1 MRAASRVARWGPV
14 RQAPLDTEEIMP
26 ENAIE
31 IPPAIGPITGQMT
44 PPGSKSLT
52 NRALVCAAL
61 AHGQSTL
68 SGVLESEDTQIMIA
82 AWRALGLEIQESE
95 DRTRCWVSG
104 CGGQLPADASVCH
117 SLFMGNSGTS
127 IRFLTA
133 ALAACGGQY
142 LLDGVPRMQQRPIGD
157 LGAALRQLGA
167 EVTCHAGQFPPVRV
181 TSQGLLGGSADVAA
195 NLSSQYLSGLL
206 LAAPLARQAVQLNV
220 VGELVSEPYVDM
232 TCAIM
237 RDFGVQVER
246 RERQF
251 HIAPQSYQGRDYAIE
266 PDASAA
272 SYFWA
277 AAAITGGDVTVHGLH
292 ANCLQGDVGFVQCLE
307 QMGCRVEYQANAI
320 RVIGGPLRGIQVD
333 MNRISDTVQTLAA
346 VSLFAQGT
354 TEVRGVAHNRVK
366 ETDRIEDLA
375 TELRRL
381 GATVDTFADGLS
393 ITPGPLRPTRVE
405 TYHDHRMA
413 MSLALVGLRQPGIL
427 IDNPGCTAKT
437 YPNYF
442 TDLFALYR

>member
-1 MRAASRVARWGPV
+1 
-14 RQAPLDTEEIMP
+14 MP
-26 ENAIE
+26 EKVIE
-31 IPPAIGPITGQMT
+31 IPPAAGPITGHMT

-61 AHGQSTL
+61 ARGRSTL
-68 SGVLESEDTQIMIA
+68 TGVLDSEDTQIMGA
-82 AWRALGLEIQESE
+82 AWRALGVEIQESE
-95 DRTRCWVSG
+95 DRTRCEVQG
-104 CGGQLPADASVCH
+104 CGGQLPADRGTCH
-117 SLFMGNSGTS
+117 ALFMGNSGTS

-167 EVTCHAGQFPPVRV
+167 DVSCRDGQFPPVQV
-181 TSQGLLGGSADVAA
+181 NSQGLVGGRADVAA

-206 LAAPLARQAVQLNV
+206 LAAPLAHNPVQLTL

-246 RERQF
+246 RERDF
-251 HIAPQSYQGRDYAIE
+251 HIAPQAYQGRDYAIE

-292 ANCLQGDVGFVQCLE
+292 QQSLQGDVDFVSCLA
-307 QMGCRVEYQANAI
+307 QMGCRVEYQPNAI
-320 RVIGGPLRGIQVD
+320 RVIGGPLQGIRVD

-346 VSLFAQGT
+346 VALFAQGT

-381 GATVDTFADGLS
+381 GATVETFPDGLA

-413 MSLALVGLRQPGIL
+413 MSLALVGLRQPGIV

-442 TDLFALYR
+442 NDLFALYR

>member
-1 MRAASRVARWGPV
+1 MESQRTCPTK
-14 RQAPLDTEEIMP
+14 DTMP

-31 IPPAIGPITGQMT
+31 IPPARGPITGHMT

-61 AHGQSTL
+61 AQGPSTL
-68 SGVLESEDTQIMIA
+68 TGVLDSEDTRIMSA
-82 AWRALGLEIQESE
+82 AWRSLGVDLQESA
-95 DRTRCWVSG
+95 DRTRCVIQGS
-104 CGGQLPADASVCH
+104 GGQLPADKSVCH

-167 EVTCHAGQFPPVRV
+167 DVTCRDDQFPPVHV
-181 TSQGLLGGSADVAA
+181 TSRGLVGGRADVAA

-206 LAAPLARQAVQLNV
+206 LAASLAQNPVQLTL

-246 RERQF
+246 SERQF
-251 HIAPQSYQGRDYAIE
+251 HIAPQAYQGRSYAIE

-292 ANCLQGDVGFVQCLE
+292 KQSLQGDVDFVDCLA
-307 QMGCRVEYQANAI
+307 QMGCRVEYQPTAI
-320 RVIGGPLRGIQVD
+320 RVIGGPLQGIRVD

-346 VSLFAQGT
+346 VALFAQGT

-381 GATVDTFADGLS
+381 GATVETFVDGMA

-413 MSLALVGLRQPGIL
+413 MSLALVGLRQPGIE